1 MFAMAMDYLPIQ
13 ALAIPC
19 ECIFLS
25 SAETDTKQ
33 RNHIGPLMMEVLQM
47 LKFHL
52 KKLHLNFTE
61 TWVTPEN
68 QMTNNKPDVDLL
80 ANLLKG
86 EYQNDW
92 DKIIQFIN
100 SNEES

>member
-1 MFAMAMDYLPIQ
+1 MAMDYLPIQ

-19 ECIFLS
+19 EHIFSLS
-25 SAETDTKQ
+25 TKTDTKR
-33 RNHIGPLMMEVLQM
+33 RNHIGPLMMEALQM

-52 KKLHLNFTE
+52 KKSHLNFTE
-61 TWVTPEN
+61 AWVMPEN
-68 QMTNNKPDVDLL
+68 QMTNDEPDVNLL

-86 EYQNDW
+86 EYRNDW

-100 SNEES
+100 SNEKS